1 MRYRRHSD
9 GRLESLP
16 QRSVDTG
23 MGLERLLMVL
33 QGSPSVFGTDV
44 FKPWMAALPGL
55 WRPDQRKTT
64 VSPCHIAVNA

>member
-1 MRYRRHSD
+1 MELWNHVTMRYRRHPD

-16 QRSVDTG
+16 QRNVDTG

-44 FKPWMAALPGL
+44 FLSPG
-55 WRPDQRKTT
+55 
-64 VSPCHIAVNA
+64 